1 MESLRAPFGVNMIFT
16 SFEFNRV
23 MPQSC
28 TPCKNDAQGQR
39 FCYVMSCTVQIIA
52 LHTVRYRPNDNVILS
67 SQSITLFYNMTAI
80 SKEELLEAGL
90 EVAGFKGWQK
100 CKLKTNVER
109 FKALFGTTPAVC
121 KMVWD
126 DMETSA
132 SKMIPLHLL
141 LALRYLKAYPLE
153 VELLAMFKM
162 SKKTVRKWYNIG
174 ITEIQKLKSK
184 KVRTVLDSM
193 KC

>member
-1 MESLRAPFGVNMIFT
+1 
-16 SFEFNRV
+16 

-100 CKLKTNVER
+100 YKLKTMSNASKLCLVLLLQRVRWSGMTWKRVLARWFHYIFFLRFDIWKPIPWKLNFLQCSKCPRKQCRNGTILVLLR
-109 FKALFGTTPAVC
+109 FKSWSRKRYILF
-121 KMVWD
+121 W
-126 DMETSA
+126 
-132 SKMIPLHLL
+132 ILWN
-141 LALRYLKAYPLE
+141 
-153 VELLAMFKM
+153 
-162 SKKTVRKWYNIG
+162 VRNF
-174 ITEIQKLKSK
+174 
-184 KVRTVLDSM
+184 
-193 KC
+193 